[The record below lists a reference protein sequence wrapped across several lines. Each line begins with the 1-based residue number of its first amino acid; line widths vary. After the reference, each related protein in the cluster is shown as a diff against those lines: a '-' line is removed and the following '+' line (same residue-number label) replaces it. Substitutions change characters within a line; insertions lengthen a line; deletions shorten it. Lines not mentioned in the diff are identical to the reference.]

1 MRVSR
6 EIGFHAFHSHR
17 GMLSEPNHPHDFR
30 VVITIEHPVNHEG
43 FVVDFR
49 AVKRTFQRVIGR
61 ELEGS
66 NLDDRFD
73 FPTSENL
80 AIWIWDKL
88 AAFYPLYSVEVREKP
103 HSAAIY
109 FGKPK

>member
-6 EIGFHAFHSHR
+6 EVSFRAFHSHR
-17 GMLSEPNHPHDFR
+17 GMLFEPNHPHDFR
-30 VVITIEHPVNHEG
+30 VVITIESALNHEG

-49 AVKRTFQRVIGR
+49 AVKRTFGRVVAR
-61 ELEGS
+61 ELEGT
-66 NLDDRFD
+66 NLDDRFA

-80 AIWIWDKL
+80 AIWVWEKL
-88 AAFYPLYSVEVREKP
+88 SVYYPLYSVEVREKP

-109 FGKPK
+109 FGEKA